1 MSQTSKSKYQVSIR
15 GGFSDRNGFKPESKL
30 IQYNS
35 LDIRTRTLIINRIN
49 LIYHAIYQDDFE
61 YSSRNSFWL
70 DVMENAF
77 NQEVDYSER
86 EPYNESEMFNI
97 INNVIRTEDF
107 DTVLTLL
114 EFLLNRLE
122 DDLQN
127 RHLNFDISK
136 VINSLFKEEYVGYR
150 FLNGQIIP
158 ITDKTELDSIQEA
171 LSTPF
176 SQATEHLDKALK
188 FLSDRQAPDYA
199 NSIKESI
206 SAVEAICSI
215 IVGKSDTLSAAL
227 KKLEQ
232 NNVIIHPVLKI
243 AFDKLFAYT
252 SDAKGIRHAGNLDGP
267 DATFDEAKFMLVS
280 CSAFVN
286 YLKGMMST
294 INNNI

>member
-1 MSQTSKSKYQVSIR
+1 MRQTSKSKYKVSIR

-35 LDIRTRTLIINRIN
+35 LDMRTRTLIINRIN
-49 LIYHAIYQDDFE
+49 FLYYAIYQGDFE
-61 YSSRNSFWL
+61 YSPRNYFWL
-70 DVMENAF
+70 DVLEQAF
-77 NQEVDYSER
+77 NQQVDYSER
-86 EPYNESEMFNI
+86 EPYNESEMFKI
-97 INNVIRTEDF
+97 INNVISTEDF
-107 DTVLTLL
+107 DTVFTLL

-122 DDLQN
+122 EALEERSLD
-127 RHLNFDISK
+127 FDISK
-136 VINSLFKEEYVGYR
+136 IINSLFEEEYVGYG

>member
-1 MSQTSKSKYQVSIR
+1 MRQTSKSKYQVSIR

-35 LDIRTRTLIINRIN
+35 LDMRTRTLIINRIN
-49 LIYHAIYQDDFE
+49 LIYHAIYQYDFE

-86 EPYNESEMFNI
+86 KPYNESEMFSI

-122 DDLQN
+122 EALGERSLD
-127 RHLNFDISK
+127 FDISK
-136 VINSLFKEEYVGYR
+136 IINSLFEEEYVGYR
-150 FLNGQIIP
+150 FLNGKIIP

-176 SQATEHLDKALK
+176 SQTTEHLDKALK

-215 IVGKSDTLSAAL
+215 ILGKSDTLSAAL

-286 YLKGMMST
+286 YLKVMMST